1 MQFIDVFY
9 NVFVNRVPGI
19 RERYKKSR
27 SRVKGLGRALVWIYL
42 LWLNVRY
49 YVFHDRKLAHVE
61 KYPYY
66 EEKDLYSKG
75 SESSIS
81 CKTTPETYADEL
93 AQFDVISFD
102 VFDTLVLRPFSSP
115 ADLFFL
121 LGDKLNY
128 PDFQRIRQEMEWK
141 AREKKYKKDKH
152 YEVTLEEIYSLLSEE
167 TGIEKEKAM
176 QLEIETEYTFC
187 FANPFMYRVI
197 EELRKRGKRLIV
209 TSDMYLSTEQI
220 RMLLERCGYPQFDS
234 YYVSCDIAK
243 SKSSG
248 SLFDYVKAKEG
259 QQLSFAHVGD
269 NFIADVQQA
278 KKFGFTPFHY
288 VNVNAVGEPYRPY
301 DMSVI
306 TGSIYRGLVNAHIHN
321 GLSCYSREYEYGYI
335 YGGLF
340 VAGYC
345 RFIHDYSVTHD
356 VDKILFLARDGDI
369 LLKAY
374 KLLYPDNPGGS
385 CPHTQ
390 YVYWSRLAA
399 TKMAASYYKYD
410 YFRRFLYHKVNQNY
424 TIRQILAAMELED
437 MIPKLCRAC
446 SLSETTVLTDKN
458 VDKVKK
464 YLQYSWSQVLTH
476 YEEQL
481 AAGKQYY
488 EKVLQGC
495 KKAVAVDIGWAGS
508 GAITLDYIV
517 NQIWNLDCQIIGIIA
532 GTNTCHNAEP
542 DASET
547 FLQSGKLVSYLYS
560 QRENRDIWKLHD
572 AGKGHNLLWE
582 LLLDAPTG
590 SFKGF
595 FLDTNGECMFRFKA
609 PPPHRDEI
617 MAIQQGILDF
627 VSQYKEIMEKMD
639 AMQCRFV
646 RITGR
651 DAYASMV
658 NVLNG
663 ENGTFVKELKGMLDE
678 TNVE

>member
-1 MQFIDVFY
+1 MQFLDVFY
-9 NVFVNRVPGI
+9 NLFVNRVPGI

-27 SRVKGLGRALVWIYL
+27 SRAKGLGRALVWMYL

-49 YVFHDRKLAHVE
+49 YVFRDKELEHVE

-66 EEKDLYSKG
+66 EQKFLYSKD

-81 CKTTPETYADEL
+81 CKTTPKTYADEL

-128 PDFQRIRQEMEWK
+128 PDFHRIRQEMEWK
-141 AREKKYKKDKH
+141 ARERKYKKANH

-167 TGIEKEKAM
+167 TGIEKKSAM
-176 QLEIETEYTFC
+176 QSEIETEYTLC
-187 FANPFMYRVI
+187 FANPFMYRVT
-197 EELRKRGKRLIV
+197 EELRKRGKRMIV

-220 RMLLERCGYPQFDS
+220 RTLLERCGYPLFDA
-234 YYVSCDIAK
+234 YYVSCDIGK
-243 SKSSG
+243 SKSKG
-248 SLFDYVKAKEG
+248 NLYDHVKEKEG
-259 QQLSFAHVGD
+259 RQNTFAHVGD
-269 NFIADVQQA
+269 NYIADVEQS
-278 KKFGFTPFHY
+278 KKHHFAPFHY

-340 VAGYC
+340 VTGYC
-345 RFIHDYSVTHD
+345 QFIHDYVMANKI
-356 VDKILFLARDGDI
+356 DKILFLARDGDI
-369 LLKAY
+369 LSKAY
-374 KLLYPDNPGGS
+374 NMLYPESQGQ
-385 CPHTQ
+385 TE

-424 TIRQILAAMELED
+424 TIRQILTAMELED
-437 MIPKLCRAC
+437 MIPNLCKAC
-446 SLSETTVLTDKN
+446 GLADTVILTDKN
-458 VDKVKK
+458 VDKIKE
-464 YLQYSWSQVLTH
+464 YLMSSWNQVLAH

-481 AAGKQYY
+481 VAGKQYY
-488 EKVLQGC
+488 GSVLKEC

-517 NQIWNLDCQIIGIIA
+517 NQIWKLDCQIVGIIA

-595 FLDTNGECMFRFKA
+595 YLDEKGECECRFK
-609 PPPHRDEI
+609 DVTVDVEKVKEI
-617 MAIQQGILDF
+617 QRGILNF
-627 VSQYKEIMEKMD
+627 VELYRGVSEKTGNL
-639 AMQCRFV
+639 AK
-646 RITGR
+646 ISGR
-651 DAYASMV
+651 DAYAAMV
-658 NVLNG
+658 NVETESNRV
-663 ENGTFVKELKGMLDE
+663 FAKGLAVMLDDA
-678 TNVE
+678 NVG